1 MTYPSKISKR
11 VTYGSNGNEMIQL
24 AKSSG
29 SPENPKNLTNIRT
42 PHIIE
47 KIIAT
52 NFAVSIKAALSAE
65 TFTLL

>member
-1 MTYPSKISKR
+1 MNLPIYNLSKISKR

-29 SPENPKNLTNIRT
+29 SPENPRNLTNIRT

-52 NFAVSIKAALSAE
+52 LNPKQK
-65 TFTLL
+65 